1 MSMVSVALGCL
12 MNGVGFMEMKTIN
25 ILYSLLKLKGTN
37 EENDWFAQEI
47 FHENHQAIRET

>member
-1 MSMVSVALGCL
+1 MSMVSVALGYL

-37 EENDWFAQEI
+37 EENEGFAQEI
-47 FHENHQAIRET
+47 FREIHQILRRT